1 MNISAAG
8 ATNMTD
14 KPEYGTREYYKR
26 YFSDILTDA
35 PMDDNLATN
44 YEQAMAIMGGFQDAI
59 DEWLQYH
66 ETAVQTFHDL
76 RDEFLGF
83 SASTA
88 KPPAWCGDLEAEEL
102 ALPDIPVF
110 PSLLKSNF

>member
-1 MNISAAG
+1 MNTSDAG
-8 ATNMTD
+8 AINMTD